1 MKQRHWDRIE
11 NVTKCKFEPFSE
23 NFLLRHIMEAPL
35 LQNKDDLED
44 ICISSGRFQTSISQN
59 VQVWVVPGL
68 IEDWQRASQWE
79 IKQQLSIVTFSK

>member
-23 NFLLRHIMEAPL
+23 NFLLRNIMEAPL